1 MRKNLW
7 LLVFCIFLSSCDSS
21 PSQEDI
27 ENKAN
32 AGDSAAQIEL
42 YKMYSS
48 GRANGG
54 KNDSEAIKW
63 LKMAAESG
71 NPDAQYT
78 LGTAY
83 SNGWEGLTKNSKL
96 SAQWLELA
104 VKGGNKSALFLTAM
118 NYMYGWG
125 VEEDHVK
132 AYAYLLVAQSFRNK
146 AAISEE
152 TKFRYSLNKVQRVEA
167 EELASDFK
175 ERYFK

>member
-1 MRKNLW
+1 
-7 LLVFCIFLSSCDSS
+7 
-21 PSQEDI
+21 
-27 ENKAN
+27 
-32 AGDSAAQIEL
+32 
-42 YKMYSS
+42 
-48 GRANGG
+48 
-54 KNDSEAIKW
+54 
-63 LKMAAESG
+63 MAAESG